1 MYVITGATGNTG
13 QRIAQALLSKGRQ
26 VRVIGRNAERLNQF
40 RGAEQFAADLAD
52 TDDLTRAFK
61 GAEAV
66 YAMVPPNPESP
77 DYRAE
82 QKKISS
88 SLATALRE
96 ARVPYVVSLS
106 SVGADKP
113 SRTGP
118 VTGLHELEK
127 LLDAIPGLNTMHLR
141 PAYFMENTLAQIGII
156 RATGS
161 SIGPLRGDLK
171 IPMIATRDIAAAAAD
186 ELLRLSFNGHNTR
199 ELLGARDY
207 SMNEVASI
215 IGQAIGKPDLKY
227 LQASEEQLR
236 PAMVQMGIS
245 PSFVS
250 LLLEMAEAINS
261 GYMVNLEPHSTHNA
275 TPTTYEMFV
284 AEEFVPAYRA
294 REKAA

>member
-26 VRVIGRNAERLNQF
+26 VRVIGRDAERLRQF
-40 RGAEQFAADLAD
+40 QGAEPFAADLAD

-66 YAMVPPNPESP
+66 YAMIPPNPESP

-82 QKKISS
+82 QQHISS
-88 SLATALRE
+88 SLTTSLRE
-96 ARVPYVVSLS
+96 ARVPYVVFLS